1 MAIGTTL
8 KIGFDGSEVRRGLAR
23 LKTGLSRFG
32 NIAAS
37 IGKIAAV
44 GVASITA
51 LAAGVAAVGIKLN
64 SIGEAANTARAR
76 LANVTTQMGLFGDKA
91 NEVTNRLI
99 QYSLITARQ
108 TGIDQ
113 KTIQM
118 TQAKLATFAELAKTA
133 DVAGGIFDQ
142 ATMAALNL
150 AAGGFGTAEENA
162 VQLGKAFSDVEKG
175 LTALKKSGTLTSE
188 QIEVISQ
195 GFVKTGNSAK
205 AFEQILAALNAQ
217 SKNSAT
223 ATAAASERI
232 KVAMSQVTESFG
244 MAFSNAFVG
253 VPGMMEKMVP
263 QMLAA
268 GEKLGKF
275 TGAAISDAVAGDY
288 AKLTAIGKLIGDAMI
303 VGIQPVF
310 EQAMPRLLESWAGMM
325 EGVHK
330 WLGTDKTHLNLATP
344 LKNYF
349 AGMRENIPERMADLA
364 QQHDLAGQYE
374 RIKSQRIGLVEGSG
388 GRFRYAKPGESSN
401 IFHFDRSTKQEVM
414 VIEVLKRIE
423 ANTKSGSKM

>member
-8 KIGFDGSEVRRGLAR
+8 KIGFDGSEVRRGLAG
-23 LKTGLSRFG
+23 LKKGLSGFG

-37 IGKIAAV
+37 IGKVAAV

-76 LANVTTQMGLFGDKA
+76 LANIVAQMGLFGDKSV
-91 NEVTNRLI
+91 EVTNRLI
-99 QYSLITARQ
+99 QYSLATGRQ
-108 TGIDQ
+108 TGMDQ
-113 KTIQM
+113 KSIQM
-118 TQAKLATFAELAKTA
+118 TQAKLATFAELAETA
-133 DVAGGIFDQ
+133 DVAGGAFDR
-142 ATMAALNL
+142 ATRAAIDMAAS
-150 AAGGFGTAEENA
+150 GFGSAEQNA
-162 VQLGKAFSDVEKG
+162 VQLGKALNDPIKGITSLARSGVTFTDKEKEKIRVLVESNKM
-175 LTALKKSGTLTSE
+175 LKAQDLVLSAIEKQVGGT
-188 QIEVISQ
+188 
-195 GFVKTGNSAK
+195 
-205 AFEQILAALNAQ
+205 
-217 SKNSAT
+217 AT
-223 ATAAASERI
+223 ATANASEQI
-232 KVAMSQVTESFG
+232 KVAMSQVTESFA
-244 MAFSNAFVG
+244 MAFSNAFTG

-275 TGAAISDAVAGDY
+275 TGAAVADAVAGDY
-288 AKLTAIGKLIGDAMI
+288 TKLTAIGKLIGDAMI

-364 QQHDLAGQYE
+364 QQADLAGQYE

-388 GRFRYAKPGESSN
+388 GRFRYAEPGESSH
-401 IFHFDRSTKQEVM
+401 IFHRDRSTGQDVM